1 MKIVHLSDIH
11 IWRYSINP
19 VKLLGK
25 RAVGMAELFTGRAKK
40 FRLERMEDVV
50 DRVRSI
56 KADHLL
62 ITGDLTTT
70 ALRREFEQARV
81 ALEPLLEDADRVSIL
96 PGNHDRYTSHSV
108 RTRAFERVFGAFAP
122 SDAFPWLR
130 YLQDD
135 RTAILALD
143 ATRSHLS
150 ATGRLPEAQFRE
162 ARELLLASH
171 PKPKRLI
178 VACHYPVA
186 APEAY
191 RSELRKKRMVN
202 AADVA
207 RWLRRV
213 GPHLYCS
220 GHVHAAWAH
229 RPHEVPEQLSLN
241 AGAPLLRDPTGRRP
255 PGFLEIDLTE
265 QSVTVKH
272 HAWTGMDW
280 SIMPMVTDL
289 RLFGA
294 QASTVVQE

>member
-19 VKLLGK
+19 VKLWGK

-50 DRVRSI
+50 ERVKSI
-56 KADHLL
+56 NADHLL

-70 ALRREFEQARV
+70 AMRREFEQARE
-81 ALEPLLEDADRVSIL
+81 ALGPLLGDPDRVSIL
-96 PGNHDRYTSHSV
+96 PGNHDRYTSRSV
-108 RTRAFERVFGAFAP
+108 RTRAFERVFGAFSP
-122 SDAFPWLR
+122 GDSFPWLR
-130 YLQDD
+130 HLDE

-143 ATRSHLS
+143 ATRAHLS
-150 ATGRLPEAQFRE
+150 ATGRLPDDQFHQ
-162 ARELLLASH
+162 ARELLLTTD
-171 PKPKRLI
+171 PRPKRLI

-191 RSELRKKRMVN
+191 QSELRKKRMVN

-289 RLFGA
+289 RLFGSEA
-294 QASTVVQE
+294 GSLVRD